1 MSGQKKKKK
10 NQHHTQDSI
19 KNCHHLQLVGRSRVP
34 SDKITHA
41 DCSNSPLWERAVAQ
55 HWEYAQ
61 MEEEEIIEGILQ
73 EASTGNTQSIR
84 DLPRDISTYIPQ
96 LYLKRLFSVS

>member
-1 MSGQKKKKK
+1 MGGGGGD
-10 NQHHTQDSI
+10 QHHTQDSI
-19 KNCHHLQLVGRSRVP
+19 KNCHHLQLVGRNRVP

-41 DCSNSPLWERAVAQ
+41 DCSNTPLWEHAVAQ

-61 MEEEEIIEGILQ
+61 MEGGKSSRVFYKKPQQGTLK
-73 EASTGNTQSIR
+73 SIR

-96 LYLKRLFSVS
+96 LHLKRLFYVN